1 MCSSTWWVF
10 IFVLVGDID
19 STLAKADSSFIAQ
32 SSMVAENLRRM
43 EMKEEAL
50 KSESKTA
57 LRKAA
62 VTAVGGK

>member
-1 MCSSTWWVF
+1 
-10 IFVLVGDID
+10 
-19 STLAKADSSFIAQ
+19 
-32 SSMVAENLRRM
+32 MVAENLRRM